1 MNSDDDEEFF
11 FFKIDMDRNLD
22 ITSNDYIYL
31 KSLRYLTLDEQ
42 KKIDY
47 FENNINHYF
56 VKLPEKTT
64 TKYYE
69 NDI

>member
-42 KKIDY
+42 KKIQY

-56 VKLPEKTT
+56 VKLPEKTI

>member
-1 MNSDDDEEFF
+1 MNSDEDEEFF

-42 KKIDY
+42 KKIEY

-56 VKLPEKTT
+56 VKLPEKTI